1 MNGRI
6 GITAAKRGKPIA
18 ALATARKLAEII
30 RYMPTKGEDYIWVR
44 PALRARKFAVSKFK
58 AGLPHEHASVVR
70 PTIKISRKN
79 GFAERARVAKA
90 ENAYA
95 DFTAQWRTR
104 PHAKSRSE
112 KKMPECRRV
121 STDRFDATR
130 QRAWSGPQDLQ
141 W

>member
-70 PTIKISRKN
+70 PTIKNITEKN

-90 ENAYA
+90 EKCVRRFHCTMANQA
-95 DFTAQWRTR
+95 
-104 PHAKSRSE
+104 SR
-112 KKMPECRRV
+112 
-121 STDRFDATR
+121 
-130 QRAWSGPQDLQ
+130 
-141 W
+141 